1 MPYRGR
7 TEFRTTGGHKVFVV
21 VILLISTGITWMSF
35 AYDADTWIIA
45 ACALIALAG
54 AVAVLEQWTAF
65 IRLGDSALHFREGFR
80 PRTVARDTIA
90 SVSAEKGCPIT
101 LILNDGSLVR
111 LPDLGY
117 QGIDNSIRAW
127 VKAR

>member
-7 TEFRTTGGHKVFVV
+7 TEFGTTTGHKIFVV
-21 VILLISTGITWMSF
+21 VILIISTGITWMSF
-35 AYDADTWIIA
+35 VYDADTWILA
-45 ACALIALAG
+45 VCALITLAV

-65 IRLGDSALHFREGFR
+65 IRLSDTALQFREGFR
-80 PRTVARDTIA
+80 PRTVARDSIA

-101 LILNDGSLVR
+101 LILNDGSFVR